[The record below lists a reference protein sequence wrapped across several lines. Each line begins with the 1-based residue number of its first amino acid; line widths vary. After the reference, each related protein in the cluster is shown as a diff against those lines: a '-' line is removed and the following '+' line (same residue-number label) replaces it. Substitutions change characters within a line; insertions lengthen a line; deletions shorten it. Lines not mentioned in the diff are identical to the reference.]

1 MKMPI
6 RLGPWL
12 EGEGKVNVDKNGD
25 LSKEHTQSW
34 RFLHLLTDPCST
46 KDTVQWF
53 GQVRR
58 SREIDEGECTT
69 SLMLLC
75 FMSYSAFA
83 CAEEILSS
91 RSIGWTLGSRR
102 RQWQFQGYC
111 RCEGT
116 AFATGS
122 SFAFSNRNWIEVGG
136 IQSRALFH
144 PAVST

>member
-83 CAEEILSS
+83 CAGKFCLPDPSDGPLVVDGGSGSFRAIADVKARRLPRGVPSPFPIEIVLRWGESNPDP
-91 RSIGWTLGSRR
+91 
-102 RQWQFQGYC
+102 
-111 RCEGT
+111 
-116 AFATGS
+116 
-122 SFAFSNRNWIEVGG
+122 SFT
-136 IQSRALFH
+136 QQ
-144 PAVST
+144 